1 MSDEVGALVF
11 DFGSYTLRGGFA
23 GEDTPKID
31 IPSFVGSV
39 PPKDDASVTKRI
51 IGSNVYVPREK
62 MEVKPFLKEGLVE
75 DWDVF
80 EDVVA
85 YMINY
90 LIPYERTQ
98 HPVLFSEP
106 AWNPKLKREKMTE
119 ILFEKF
125 ELPAFYL
132 AKNAALTCFAN
143 GRHAGLVLDCGAS
156 CTAAVPVY
164 DGRVLTQGVV
174 RTPLAGDFIVRQCGK
189 LLRDDVKVD
198 LVPYYRVASK
208 NLIQDFAATVLQ
220 VSDDRYDQTQM
231 DTFPMISYE
240 FPNGYNVELA
250 HERFQLPEAMF
261 DPSILPECGGN
272 SMLSMSHI
280 VASSISLCDIDI
292 RPNLYNNVVVVGG
305 TSLIMGFTDRL
316 QRDLNIK
323 TPPVCCYLSPYSFFQ
338 SMRLK
343 VNFPSSLPERRFS
356 SWVGG
361 SILGSLGTF
370 QQMWISKH
378 EYEES
383 GRSMKSVLVDDSL
396 HAVQGSLSGTDL
408 PDRREV
414 FGTNVIPPKPPKGFC
429 VLVWEAI
436 QDVTLIILIIAA
448 FVSLALSLYTK
459 LPAND
464 VDAEAAGD
472 ETESEA
478 GWIEGVAILGAVL
491 VVVLVVA
498 FNDWS
503 KERQF
508 RGLQNKIESDHKF
521 AVIRNGQLEQ
531 LPVSD
536 ILVGDICQV
545 KYGDLLPADGILVQS
560 NDLKIDESALTGE
573 SDQVKK
579 SESKDPILLSGT
591 HVVEGSGRIVITAVG
606 VNSQAGIIFTLL
618 GATEEDQSRK
628 KSGSISKGQDGVEA
642 GRGKKKGGVKSNP
655 LETVPE
661 AEALTNKTE
670 GQSEEKKKKKTR
682 VRKEK
687 SVLQTKLTK
696 LAIQIGYAGNVILK
710 TLLRVLAFFASGHHL
725 HIHMGLRAIIVVKY
739 VIIIAF
745 GCLPIHADECSL
757 SFPTQCLISSSVKS
771 GRIHTVRVGL
781 DTELFLE
788 VQASVALNLPPPPI
802 STRFQ

>member
-1 MSDEVGALVF
+1 MRRRDLSHPLKTVDEVGALVF

-31 IPSFVGSV
+31 IPSNVGSV
-39 PPKDDASVTKRI
+39 PSKDDASVAKRI
-51 IGSNVYVPREK
+51 IGSNVFVPREN

-143 GRHAGLVLDCGAS
+143 GRHAGLILDCGAS

-189 LLRDDVKVD
+189 LLREEVKME
-198 LVPYYRVASK
+198 LVPYYRVAAKEAVKDREPARFTERKLPPLTESYK
-208 NLIQDFAATVLQ
+208 AFMEHNLIQDFAATVLQ
-220 VSDDRYDQTQM
+220 VSDDRYDQNQM

-261 DPSILPECGGN
+261 DPSILPVRSAYAFTLEECGGN

-323 TPPVCCYLSPYSFFQ
+323 TPP

-370 QQMWISKH
+370 QQILPSFFKLKYTH
-378 EYEES
+378 
-383 GRSMKSVLVDDSL
+383 VDNS
-396 HAVQGSLSGTDL
+396 
-408 PDRREV
+408 
-414 FGTNVIPPKPPKGFC
+414 
-429 VLVWEAI
+429 
-436 QDVTLIILIIAA
+436 
-448 FVSLALSLYTK
+448 ALFDIFIYFTR
-459 LPAND
+459 
-464 VDAEAAGD
+464 
-472 ETESEA
+472 
-478 GWIEGVAILGAVL
+478 
-491 VVVLVVA
+491 
-498 FNDWS
+498 DWS
-503 KERQF
+503 VGLSVIQVHPSSGFDERT
-508 RGLQNKIESDHKF
+508 KI
-521 AVIRNGQLEQ
+521 
-531 LPVSD
+531 
-536 ILVGDICQV
+536 
-545 KYGDLLPADGILVQS
+545 
-560 NDLKIDESALTGE
+560 ALTSTPPTVYVSGPKHGE
-573 SDQVKK
+573 AT
-579 SESKDPILLSGT
+579 EALLS
-591 HVVEGSGRIVITAVG
+591 AC
-606 VNSQAGIIFTLL
+606 
-618 GATEEDQSRK
+618 
-628 KSGSISKGQDGVEA
+628 
-642 GRGKKKGGVKSNP
+642 
-655 LETVPE
+655 
-661 AEALTNKTE
+661 
-670 GQSEEKKKKKTR
+670 
-682 VRKEK
+682 
-687 SVLQTKLTK
+687 SV
-696 LAIQIGYAGNVILK
+696 
-710 TLLRVLAFFASGHHL
+710 
-725 HIHMGLRAIIVVKY
+725 
-739 VIIIAF
+739 
-745 GCLPIHADECSL
+745 
-757 SFPTQCLISSSVKS
+757 
-771 GRIHTVRVGL
+771 
-781 DTELFLE
+781 
-788 VQASVALNLPPPPI
+788 
-802 STRFQ
+802 